1 MYAFS
6 VGPASH
12 LRYRCAFMGRRS
24 GVQTTIDI
32 LHSFVERRRWRQAD
46 LAHHIGITVPS
57 LRKHLLELSRLLPLD
72 STPDH
77 PDVFWHLPRD
87 WHPAGVILKGSEVAT
102 LVRLL
107 GRTPRSADRNRALAM
122 LLQRDARLPDTSRVH
137 PPALSNEESEF
148 LPLVEDAVAKRQ
160 PLRMKYL
167 SVRRGEADWRA
178 ASVARVM
185 PGPPSR
191 FLAVCH
197 RSGELRSFR
206 VGDIQA
212 AHLDPEERF
221 LQADSNEVER
231 RARESVD
238 GWFSNQEGT
247 LVFTVRPDAARWVAR
262 NLPGGMSA
270 EPSADGSLRVVAS
283 ASGLAAVARFVVSLG
298 ASAHCETPELERAVH
313 ALARG
318 ALGVDRAKPLRAR
331 SVARIR
337 AKG

>member
-1 MYAFS
+1 
-6 VGPASH
+6 
-12 LRYRCAFMGRRS
+12 MGRRS

-32 LHSFVERRRWRQAD
+32 LHAFIERRRWRQAE
-46 LAHHIGITVPS
+46 LARRIGITVPA

-72 STPDH
+72 STEDR

-87 WHPAGVILKGSEVAT
+87 WHPAGVILKGPEVAA

-107 GRTPRSADRNRALAM
+107 GRSPRSADRNRVIAM

-137 PPALSNEESEF
+137 PPALSIEESEF

-167 SVRRGEADWRA
+167 SVRRGEADWRV

-197 RSGELRSFR
+197 RSGELRAFR

-212 AHLDPEERF
+212 AHLDPNESFVE
-221 LQADSNEVER
+221 ADFAEVER

-238 GWFSNQEGT
+238 GWFNDKEGL
-247 LVFTVRPDAARWVAR
+247 LVFTVRSDAARWVAR
-262 NLPGGMSA
+262 NLPEGMRA
-270 EPSADGSLRVVAS
+270 EPSTDGSIRVVAS
-283 ASGLAAVARFVVSLG
+283 ASGLAAVARYVVGLG
-298 ASAHCETPELERAVH
+298 ASANCNTPELERAVH
-313 ALARG
+313 ALAKG
-318 ALGVDRAKPLRAR
+318 ALGVDRAKTLHAR
-331 SVARIR
+331 SVARIQ

>member
-1 MYAFS
+1 
-6 VGPASH
+6 
-12 LRYRCAFMGRRS
+12 MGRRS
-24 GVQTTIDI
+24 GVQTVIEI
-32 LHSFVERRRWRQAD
+32 LHSFVERKRWRQAE
-46 LAHHIGITVPS
+46 LARHIGITVPA
-57 LRKHLLELSRLLPLD
+57 LRKHLLEMSSLLPLD
-72 STPDH
+72 STEDH

-87 WHPAGVILKGSEVAT
+87 WHPAGVILKGSEVAA

-107 GRTPRSADRNRALAM
+107 GRAPRSVDRNRVIGM
-122 LLQRDARLPDTSRVH
+122 LLQRDARVPDTSRVH
-137 PPALSNEESEF
+137 PRALTNEESEF
-148 LPLVEDAVAKRQ
+148 LPLVEDAVTKRQ

-167 SVRRGEADWRA
+167 SVRRGEADWRV
-178 ASVARVM
+178 ASVVRVM

-212 AHLDPEERF
+212 AHLDPNERF
-221 LQADSNEVER
+221 LEADSAEVER

-238 GWFSNQEGT
+238 GWFSDKEGA

-262 NLPGGMSA
+262 NLPDGMNA
-270 EPSADGSLRVVAS
+270 ETSTDGSLRVVAS
-283 ASGLAAVARFVVSLG
+283 ASGLTAVARFVVSLG
-298 ASAHCETPELERAVH
+298 ASANCDTPELERAVH

-318 ALGVDRAKPLRAR
+318 ALGTDRAKPLHAR

-337 AKG
+337 AKV